1 MNQELHDLFAERF
14 VRNENRVYRY
24 IFSLVPRRSEAEEL
38 YQETSLT
45 LWKTWERYRPDVD
58 FVAWACGIAHN
69 LVRNHL
75 RRRKNQPRLLAD
87 EQVLDQ
93 LAQRRALEDP
103 ALEERRLALHGCLE
117 RLPEKERRL
126 VEEVY
131 GGDRSMKEIAVGS
144 SQTPNAVYKHLRR
157 IRKLLYDCAER
168 KLTPRGAS

>member
-1 MNQELHDLFAERF
+1 MNQDLHALFAERF
-14 VRNENRVYRY
+14 VRNENRVYRF

-45 LWKTWERYRPDVD
+45 LWKTWERYQPDVD

-75 RRRKNQPRLLAD
+75 RKRKNQPRLLAD

-93 LAQRRALEDP
+93 LAERRLQEDP
-103 ALEERRLALHGCLE
+103 ALEERRTVLRGCLE
-117 RLPEKERRL
+117 RLPDKERRL

-131 GGDRSMKEIAVGS
+131 SGDRSMKQIADGA
-144 SQTPNAVYKHLRR
+144 SQSPNAVYKHLRR
-157 IRKLLYDCAER
+157 IRAVLYECAKR
-168 KLTPRGAS
+168 KLAPGGTS